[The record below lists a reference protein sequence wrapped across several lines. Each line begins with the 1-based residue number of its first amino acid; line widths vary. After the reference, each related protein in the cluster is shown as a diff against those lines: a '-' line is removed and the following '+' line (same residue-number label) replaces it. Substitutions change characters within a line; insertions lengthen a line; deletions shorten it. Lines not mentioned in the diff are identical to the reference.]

1 MDLSLDNLILF
12 LREEF
17 VSFYHNQ
24 NPEFDVHVSL
34 FYSAVDLFFFFF
46 NQSMSYMLKV
56 NSFLSEKNV

>member
-34 FYSAVDLFFFFF
+34 FYSAVDLFFLT
-46 NQSMSYMLKV
+46 NL
-56 NSFLSEKNV
+56 

>member
-24 NPEFDVHVSL
+24 NPEFGVHVSL
-34 FYSAVDLFFFFF
+34 FYSAVDLFF
-46 NQSMSYMLKV
+46 NQSMSYKLKV
-56 NSFLSEKNV
+56 NSLLSEKNV